1 MAKEKVA
8 FELQKPDNNTPV
20 TNATEIKHGNKWL
33 NAVLDEQ
40 KASLDSVEEAVLGEP
55 VNETYTSADFCGLIY
70 VLNAG
75 GGTPATSETFDSS
88 NFCGFFFTQAISD
101 YEEVIGTYDSSDFCG
116 FYYKASSG
124 AFEPSTERFNGICVP
139 LTSGKKYRFSLGV
152 KTFSAQPVSGASAT
166 PVQSINKDV
175 VFTAGENDKYAMV
188 IADANASFSELVVT
202 ELRSPTAKEGQFTT
216 SPNNTYNAIKFPL
229 VAGKTYRCSQSLKT
243 FATEP
248 TLRGFDEYVSAHPA
262 NTDFTATENERYGI
276 IDQVTVASF
285 SSMTLVTQGTGS
297 TDPGFI
303 LATSAQ
309 DGIKIP
315 LVRGKKYKCSLPLKT
330 FETQPALGVLEDSI
344 GDYAANVDFVVTEG
358 ENYAFIPITKAGF
371 TSVTLT
377 SDGEGLKSQVDR
389 TSEIIGGE
397 DISKAYTAEDFCD
410 IIYHGVSGGD
420 VPTTTQTFDSDDLCG
435 FMFGSVSEYEKV
447 IGTYDSSDFC
457 GFYYKA
463 SSGAFEPSTE
473 RFNGICVPL
482 TSGKKYKFSLG
493 VKTFSAQPVS
503 GASATPEQ
511 SINRDVAFTA
521 GENDKYAMVTA
532 DANASFSELVVTEL
546 RSPTANEGKFYAS
559 PSNTYDSIIIPLQEG
574 KTYRCSGAMKT
585 FANEPVLNDYAGY
598 VNSHPANTDFTAEA
612 NERYGFVQVTVA
624 SFSNITLITQGTDTS
639 ENGFIP
645 SSTTQYY
652 NGIRIQLQ
660 EDATYVCSMA
670 LRTFAVKPEAN
681 VLTSPVAQHEANTS
695 FKATSAEKYAFVNVD
710 TRTFTRLTLTAD
722 KTGLLFEV
730 SKKANQKEVDGLSA
744 SVGSLNTAVQGKA
757 STAYVDGKV
766 ASTNAKINSLQLDTA
781 DLEERVEELEEGG
794 GGSGSGSGSGGSS
807 AATRRETELC
817 VEDITSDLQF
827 EDGYC
832 DKSGHKGSGSSY
844 KRTNII
850 PCKTG
855 DVFKTLSKYTSFRYV
870 TAYSGENAVAASG
883 AESVYSYT
891 VPDGIDGVAITIY
904 ATQSTAEKTIVK
916 KSYETVKVNSEFVP
930 SFKQRKARV
939 TIIDD
944 DGYKEFA
951 TYFIPIM
958 REYGIPICAACM
970 GDVTPTGEDSRY
982 LNKEEMDEIVALGG
996 EILVHGGTQLNTFP
1010 TLEEAYENVLLSQKS
1025 LQKMGYAAD
1034 VYVYPNSGNN
1044 IAIREFMAKHF
1055 KCAFKTGSPQKYDNR
1070 TNDKCIPHYFIHRSS
1085 CAGYYDDKS
1094 ADYGN
1099 YDTHTIQYFQ
1109 ALIDDCVQR
1118 KSWLVFMT
1126 HVWMMPD
1133 ACSWRTNPSHANEV
1147 YAWKGDGT
1155 DLDEFALFRQIIEYI
1170 LQLKQNG
1177 VEIEIVTASEGFDMF
1192 RNVQQ
1197 CGDYLGYWN
1206 EDIRDVAYYQHAKP
1220 GSAFNAVGDWD
1231 LPASG
1236 QVTHSS

>member
-1 MAKEKVA
+1 MAKESMP
-8 FELQKPDNNTPV
+8 FELKRPNAQTPV

-33 NAVLDEQ
+33 DVVLDEQ

-70 VLNAG
+70 VPNAG
-75 GGTPATSETFDSS
+75 GGTPATSEAFTDSDY
-88 NFCGFFFTQAISD
+88 CGFFFSQAIAE
-101 YEEVIGTYDSSDFCG
+101 YEDVIGTYNSSNLCG
-116 FYYKASSG
+116 FYYSG
-124 AFEPSTERFNGICVP
+124 SQGKFIAATSTYDGIYVP
-139 LTSGKKYRFSLGV
+139 LVSGKKYKFNGSV
-152 KTFSAQPVSGASAT
+152 KTFATEPANGASASVVT
-166 PVQSINKDV
+166 SINKDV
-175 VFTAGENDKYAMV
+175 AFTAGENDKYAFV
-188 IADANASFSELVVT
+188 TITLASFSELTVK
-202 ELRSPTAKEGQFTT
+202 ELRTPTASEGQFMP
-216 SPNNTYNAIKFPL
+216 SSNVYNAIVFPL
-229 VAGKTYRCSQSLKT
+229 VSGKSYQCDADILT
-243 FATEP
+243 FASEP
-248 TLRGFDEYVSAHPA
+248 VASAFAGYSNSRSA
-262 NTDFTATENERYGI
+262 NTAFTAGANENYGMI
-276 IDQVTVASF
+276 RATVASF
-285 SSMTLVTQGTGS
+285 SSATLITQGTGS
-297 TDPGFI
+297 TDPGFVA
-303 LATSAQ
+303 ATSAQ
-309 DGIKIP
+309 DGIKFP
-315 LVRGKKYKCSLPLKT
+315 LIRGKKYKCSLPLKT

-344 GDYAANVDFVVTEG
+344 GDYAANVDFIVSEG
-358 ENYAFIPITKAGF
+358 ENYAFIPITKTGF

-397 DISKAYTAEDFCD
+397 DISKVYTSEDFCD

-435 FMFGSVSEYEKV
+435 FMFGSISEYEEV
-447 IGTYDSSDFC
+447 IGTYSSSDFC

-473 RFNGICVPL
+473 RFNGIYMPL

-493 VKTFSAQPVS
+493 VKTFASQPVS

-511 SINRDVAFTA
+511 SINRNVAFTA
-521 GENDKYAMVTA
+521 GANDKYAMITA

-546 RSPTANEGKFYAS
+546 RSPTAKEGQFYAS
-559 PSNTYDSIIIPLQEG
+559 PSNTYDGIIIPLQEG

-585 FANEPVLNDYAGY
+585 FTNEPVLNNYAGY
-598 VNSHPANTDFTAEA
+598 VDSHPANTDFTAEA

-660 EDATYVCSMA
+660 EDATYICSMA
-670 LRTFAVKPEAN
+670 LKTFTVKPEAN

-695 FKATSAEKYAFVNVD
+695 FKATSAEKYAFVNID
-710 TRTFTRLTLTAD
+710 TRTFTRLTITAD

-757 STAYVDGKV
+757 STTYVDGKV
-766 ASTNAKINSLQLDTA
+766 ATANSKINSLQREVD
-781 DLEERVEELEEGG
+781 DLAEQIEEGG
-794 GGSGSGSGSGGSS
+794 GGSGSGGGRS
-807 AATRRETELC
+807 AAIRKDTELV
-817 VEDITSDLQF
+817 VEDITSDIQF

-832 DKSGHKGSGSSY
+832 DKSGYKGSSSSY
-844 KRTNII
+844 KRTAKI

-855 DVFKTLSKYTSFRYV
+855 DIFKTLNQYTAYRYV
-870 TAYSGENAVAASG
+870 TAYIGDTVVSASG

-891 VPDGIDGVAITIY
+891 VPDGVDGIIITIY
-904 ATQSTAEKTIVK
+904 SNQSTVEKTIVK
-916 KSYETVKVNSEFVP
+916 KSYETVKRNSAEVP
-930 SFKQRKARV
+930 PLKQRKARV

-958 REYGIPICAACM
+958 RRYGIPICAACM
-970 GDVTPTGEDSRY
+970 GDITPTGADNRY
-982 LNKEEMDEIVALGG
+982 LNKEDMDEIVSLGG
-996 EILVHGGTQLNTFP
+996 EILVHGGTSLVTFP
-1010 TLEEAYENVLLSQKS
+1010 TIEEAKENVLLSQKS
-1025 LQKMGYAAD
+1025 LQKLGFAAD

-1044 IAIREFMAKHF
+1044 VAIREFMGEHF
-1055 KCAFKTGSPQKYDNR
+1055 KCAFKTGAPQKYDNR

-1094 ADYGN
+1094 PLYGN
-1099 YDTHTIQYFQ
+1099 YDTHTIEYFQ

-1155 DLDEFALFRQIIEYI
+1155 DLDEFALFEQIIQYI
-1170 LQLKQNG
+1170 LSLKQQG
-1177 VEIEIVTASEGFDMF
+1177 IDIEIVTASEGFDMF

-1197 CGDYLGYWN
+1197 AGDYLGYWN
-1206 EDIRDVAYYQHAKP
+1206 EDIRDVSTYQHFKA

-1231 LPASG
+1231 LPTSG